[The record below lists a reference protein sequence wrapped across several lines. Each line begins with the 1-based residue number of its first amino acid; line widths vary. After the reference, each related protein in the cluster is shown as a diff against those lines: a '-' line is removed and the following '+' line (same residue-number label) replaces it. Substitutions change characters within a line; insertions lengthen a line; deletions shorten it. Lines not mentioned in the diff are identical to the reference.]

1 MTHRGRFAGIVRKEP
16 SPAAKFRTRLGV
28 FAGGLALALIGY
40 VKISDFPVGFIE
52 KTYGQR
58 VFPAGAMAAGL
69 LIALLALV
77 PDRVVDR
84 LMCWRGAA
92 EKPGPETRS
101 R

>member
-1 MTHRGRFAGIVRKEP
+1 MTYRSRSASVARKER

-40 VKISDFPVGFIE
+40 VKISDFPAGFIE

-58 VFPAGAMAAGL
+58 VFPAGAMAAGFL
-69 LIALLALV
+69 VALLTLV
-77 PDRVVDR
+77 PDNVVDR
-84 LMCWRGAA
+84 LMHWRGPA
-92 EKPGPETRS
+92 EKPGADTRH